1 MRHRLQT
8 GPHRAAGEGCV
19 HISAP
24 GAGRG
29 SGPPPSVAGM
39 TLSRALAPGDLAP
52 LRVVLAHI
60 DADLADADA
69 TLAAASTAQWVSISA
84 DLFRG
89 QLEDAQ
95 RRIAAVGLAAAG
107 VRAALDRAL

>member
-1 MRHRLQT
+1 
-8 GPHRAAGEGCV
+8 
-19 HISAP
+19 
-24 GAGRG
+24 
-29 SGPPPSVAGM
+29 M

-69 TLAAASTAQWVSISA
+69 TLAAASTAHWVSVSA

-89 QLEDAQ
+89 QLEDAR
-95 RRIAAVGLAAAG
+95 RRIAAIGVTAAG
-107 VRAALDRAL
+107 ARAALNRAL